1 MASDAEGALEIVQI
15 PVLNDNYV
23 YLVREP
29 GSAATAVV
37 DPAVAAPVLQA
48 LEGRGWRLT
57 HILNTHHHPDHVGG
71 NLELKEKTGCTIVGP
86 RADEAR
92 IPGLDVAVGDGDR
105 YALGQAE
112 AQVFDVPGHTRGHIA
127 YWFAKSDAL
136 FCGDTMFAM
145 GCGRLFE
152 GSPAQMWSSLSKLA
166 ALPDTTRIFCAHE
179 YTMANGRF
187 ALSVE
192 PQNAALQA
200 RMKEVERLRAADRPT
215 VPSTLGQE
223 KATNPFL
230 RPDSPDL
237 QSTIGLAGAG
247 LVEVFARTR
256 ELKDSFRG

>member
-1 MASDAEGALEIVQI
+1 MASDAAGALEIVQI

-23 YLVREP
+23 YLAREP

-37 DPAVAAPVLQA
+37 DPAVAAPVLEA
-48 LEGRGWRLT
+48 LDARGWHLT

-71 NLELKEKTGCTIVGP
+71 NLELKEKTGCIIVGP

-105 YALGQAE
+105 YALGGAE

-127 YWFAKSDAL
+127 YWFPKADAL

-166 ALPDTTRIFCAHE
+166 ALPDATRIFCAHE